1 MSSRPFCHRKVSTR
15 KVLGLERRV
24 RRIFFSYRSF
34 LFGLMLCTCSYA
46 VYMFAVCI
54 NLLLYWPHGGR
65 WSRLTSHWPGHMCS
79 FHGTFGARR
88 PVRDR
93 YGLAPPCTSPAAEDS
108 LRLGS
113 ILAVGPS
120 PYRSRTGLRAS
131 NVPWNEH
138 MCPGQWL
145 VSRLPSLAPWPY
157 YGLLCDRPDNIFLTE
172 HTSRQKSYP

>member
-1 MSSRPFCHRKVSTR
+1 MTSRPFCHRKVSTR

-79 FHGTFGARR
+79 FHGTFEARR

-93 YGLAPPCTSPAAEDS
+93 YGLGPTARMLPRRRESSAAGLVQGGVTSISGEMGWFALEGTPCDFVMKTPSVDFSAENDLGTAGIVQCVLGVITLKWPTSSVGS
-108 LRLGS
+108 L
-113 ILAVGPS
+113 
-120 PYRSRTGLRAS
+120 
-131 NVPWNEH
+131 H
-138 MCPGQWL
+138 
-145 VSRLPSLAPWPY
+145 
-157 YGLLCDRPDNIFLTE
+157 
-172 HTSRQKSYP
+172 